1 MAETHSSIRR
11 FVSDVQLAGSVLLL
25 VPFAALTAR
34 RCRLPHAVSS
44 TDAFAWRLPIDGSLS
59 GERAARLV
67 DGIGRRVRARCLTK
81 ALVLHAVLNRLG
93 TASQVVVGASL
104 DTGQL
109 RSHAWVERDGQSLLG
124 STAEWTTIWRV
135 GS

>member
-1 MAETHSSIRR
+1 MTETHSSIRR
-11 FVSDVQLAGSVLLL
+11 LASDVQLAGIVLLL
-25 VPFAALTAR
+25 LPFAALTAR
-34 RCRLPHAVSS
+34 RRLLPRAVA
-44 TDAFAWRLPIDGSLS
+44 TIDALAWRLPVAVCQN

-93 TASQVVVGASL
+93 TASQVVVGASIQS
-104 DTGQL
+104 GQL

-124 STAEWTTIWRV
+124 STAEWTTIWRI
-135 GS
+135 SA